1 MSNTYLGNLR
11 QVDEV
16 LTKLALGYRQ
26 GGFIGERIMPV
37 VLTEK
42 EGIKVPKFGKG
53 SLIEYETERAVGAAS
68 NVITLD
74 FPGKMSVVL
83 EEHDLAAGVDYRA
96 QHESVFDEKA
106 KATRRVTAGIQLR
119 QELEIAVCA
128 RMCWYWGHR
137 CTAS

>member
-26 GGFIGERIMPV
+26 AGFIGERIMPV

-96 QHESVFDEKA
+96 QLGQYFVHLAQVA
-106 KATRRVTAGIQLR
+106 
-119 QELEIAVCA
+119 
-128 RMCWYWGHR
+128 
-137 CTAS
+137 

>member
-42 EGIKVPKFGKG
+42 
-53 SLIEYETERAVGAAS
+53 
-68 NVITLD
+68 
-74 FPGKMSVVL
+74 
-83 EEHDLAAGVDYRA
+83 
-96 QHESVFDEKA
+96 
-106 KATRRVTAGIQLR
+106 
-119 QELEIAVCA
+119 
-128 RMCWYWGHR
+128 
-137 CTAS
+137 

>member
-42 EGIKVPKFGKG
+42 EGIKVPN
-53 SLIEYETERAVGAAS
+53 S
-68 NVITLD
+68 
-74 FPGKMSVVL
+74 
-83 EEHDLAAGVDYRA
+83 
-96 QHESVFDEKA
+96 A
-106 KATRRVTAGIQLR
+106 KARLWSTPPN
-119 QELEIAVCA
+119 A
-128 RMCWYWGHR
+128 RWAQPAM
-137 CTAS
+137 